1 MQFCVLGSGS
11 KGNSLLIKAGDTRVL
26 VDQGLSVKE
35 ACRRLALTQ
44 TAPDSIGA
52 IIVTHEHTDHIRGL
66 RVWRRRFQTPIYAN
80 RATLE
85 ASSQDC
91 MEAGPVHRFQTGK
104 HFDIGD
110 LQIIP
115 FALPHDAAD
124 PIGLLFEWKG
134 RRIGV
139 VTDLGCVTELV
150 RRRLE
155 GADVMIIESNHDPEM
170 LIKGPYPWP
179 VKDRIRQNL
188 GHLSNPQAAE
198 LIDAVAHRNLKTLIL
213 AHISRKNNT
222 PELASKSA
230 RKALD
235 GRSHAKLIL
244 ARQDEI
250 TEPTDLR

>member
-1 MQFCVLGSGS
+1 VQFCVLGSGS
-11 KGNSLLIKAGDTRVL
+11 KGNSLLIIAGDIRVL
-26 VDQGLSVKE
+26 VDQGLSTKE
-35 ACRRLALTQ
+35 TCRRLASTQ
-44 TAPDSIGA
+44 IAPDSINA
-52 IIVTHEHTDHIRGL
+52 IIVTHEHSDHVRGL
-66 RVWRRRFQTPIYAN
+66 KVWRKRFQTPIYAN

-85 ASSQDC
+85 ALSPDC
-91 MEAGPVHRFQTGK
+91 IESGPVHRFQTGK
-104 HFDIGD
+104 HFDIGE

-115 FALPHDAAD
+115 FSLPHDAVD

-139 VTDLGCVTELV
+139 ATDLGCITELV

-155 GADVMIIESNHDPEM
+155 GADAMIIESNHDPEM

-198 LIDAVAHRNLKTLIL
+198 LIDAVAHRNLKTMVL
-213 AHISRKNNT
+213 AHISQQNNT
-222 PELASKSA
+222 PELAFKSA

-235 GRSHAKLIL
+235 GRSHAKLML
-244 ARQDEI
+244 ARQNEI
-250 TEPTDLR
+250 TGADLR